1 MPRYLDFI
9 TAGFVAV
16 LLVSNVSSAK
26 IVQLGPFTFDGG
38 TVLFPLAY
46 ILGDILT
53 EVYGYARS
61 RRVIWI
67 GFFWVALAAVT
78 FALVDWLP
86 VVEGAAGCDSFHAVL
101 GQTPRIVVASLLAY
115 LCGEFVNSFV
125 LARMKLLTE
134 GRWLWLRTMASTLLG
149 QAVDTSIFLVVAF
162 SGVLE
167 PELLLAL
174 LISNYVFKVGVEVL
188 MTPVTY
194 AVVGWLKRAEG
205 IDVFDRNTDF
215 NPFRVAVGSATPG

>member
-26 IVQLGPFTFDGG
+26 IVQVGPFTFDGG

-86 VVEGAAGCDSFHAVL
+86 VVEGAAGSDSFHAVL
-101 GQTPRIVVASLLAY
+101 GQTPRIVAASLLAY
-115 LCGEFVNSFV
+115 VCGEFVNSFV
-125 LARMKLLTE
+125 LARMKVMTE
-134 GRWLWLRTMASTLLG
+134 GRWLWTRTRGVDAAGTGRRYLDLPRGRLSRCARARIATGAAHLELRLQS
-149 QAVDTSIFLVVAF
+149 
-162 SGVLE
+162 
-167 PELLLAL
+167 
-174 LISNYVFKVGVEVL
+174 
-188 MTPVTY
+188 
-194 AVVGWLKRAEG
+194 RC
-205 IDVFDRNTDF
+205 
-215 NPFRVAVGSATPG
+215 

>member
-1 MPRYLDFI
+1 MPKYLDFV

-61 RRVIWI
+61 RRVIWT
-67 GFFWVALAAVT
+67 GFFWVALAALT

-86 VVEGAAGCDSFHAVL
+86 VVEGAAGSDSFHNVL
-101 GQTPRIVVASLLAY
+101 GQTPRIVAASLLAY
-115 LCGEFVNSFV
+115 VCGEFINSFV
-125 LARMKLLTE
+125 LAKMKLLTQ
-134 GRWLWLRTMASTLLG
+134 GRWLWSRTVSSTLVG
-149 QAVDTSIFLVVAF
+149 QAVDTSIFLAVAF
-162 SGVLE
+162 IGVLDGD
-167 PELLLAL
+167 LLIAL
-174 LISNYVFKVGVEVL
+174 LISNYVFKVGVEVV
-188 MTPVTY
+188 MTPLTY
-194 AVVGWLKRAEG
+194 AVVGWLKGAEG
-205 IDVFDRNTDF
+205 IDAFDRNTDF
-215 NPFRVAVGSATPG
+215 NPFRLAVGSASPV

>member
-26 IVQLGPFTFDGG
+26 IVQVGPFTFDGG

-86 VVEGAAGCDSFHAVL
+86 VVEGAAGSDSFHAVL
-101 GQTPRIVVASLLAY
+101 GQTPRIVAASLLAY
-115 LCGEFVNSFV
+115 VCGEFVNSFV
-125 LARMKLLTE
+125 LARMKVMTE
-134 GRWLWLRTMASTLLG
+134 GRWLWTRTVASTLLG
-149 QAVDTSIFLVVAF
+149 QAVDTSIFLAVAF
-162 SGVLE
+162 LGVLE

-174 LISNYVFKVGVEVL
+174 LISNYIFKVGVEVL

-205 IDVFDRNTDF
+205 IDIFDRDTDF
-215 NPFRVAVGSATPG
+215 NPFRVAAGSVSSA